1 VFKVTLKLLRDGFWF
16 FFIKTC
22 FLEYDHYLFKKC
34 AAIKKRYIFV
44 KIEKK

>member
-1 VFKVTLKLLRDGFWF
+1 MVFGF